1 MNEVYIWIPLLC
13 SIFIISGV
21 FLYLRSNTAIVS
33 ARSHIL
39 LYAFHIGI
47 WIESIFIVLI
57 IYSDQLSLE
66 ASEKIWIINSIVG
79 ISHFLGYFPYLLRA
93 YRLYLVFILEGEIE
107 NYTFSK
113 NYERTRQ
120 KWLLKALIV
129 MLIPV
134 IFVYIIIAVLIPFD
148 IIGTVYNPDSD
159 TDSTYTLIIIFIRFL
174 EHFFLILANYFIR
187 NVIDDFQMNVEL
199 TIVTIIYYITPLS
212 SFYVYIF
219 KELYWLYIA
228 RNLCLLGVTSV
239 WPIYLSYKKSMNYQL
254 LTVDML
260 ASLDLILLHPNG
272 MQAFQDFCENMGMQ
286 YANNQA
292 SLCLELFFSIE
303 CWEDSKDPRIRQIIY
318 EKIESCETI
327 QSNCGDL
334 SESEYFYKIK
344 KNSLEHLKQYY
355 FNNFLTSQFM
365 LDLRKKAYRHELY
378 QIKLNNS
385 SLQRSGEKLNFVN
398 CDWPVKQNYA
408 IN

>member
-1 MNEVYIWIPLLC
+1 
-13 SIFIISGV
+13 
-21 FLYLRSNTAIVS
+21 
-33 ARSHIL
+33 
-39 LYAFHIGI
+39 
-47 WIESIFIVLI
+47 
-57 IYSDQLSLE
+57 
-66 ASEKIWIINSIVG
+66 
-79 ISHFLGYFPYLLRA
+79 
-93 YRLYLVFILEGEIE
+93 
-107 NYTFSK
+107 
-113 NYERTRQ
+113 
-120 KWLLKALIV
+120 